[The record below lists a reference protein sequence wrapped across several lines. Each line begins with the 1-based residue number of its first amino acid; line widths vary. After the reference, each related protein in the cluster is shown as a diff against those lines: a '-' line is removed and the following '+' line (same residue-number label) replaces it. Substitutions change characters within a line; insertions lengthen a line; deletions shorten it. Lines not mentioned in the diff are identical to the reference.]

1 MCPSLSS
8 RSRRNLLRV
17 LGSAVCAG
25 TAGCLGLDQL
35 VQNATGSREMSIKE
49 SSPKHTAESFGAY
62 VDRMRS
68 RYGDHGVWGIQKRT
82 GEENGRVAGT
92 PGTGAGK
99 LSFVGAWSGEWTLG
113 KQKSTSKN
121 GKQKFHIPIDY
132 VAALYHVRGQTDEQG
147 RSVHRIWQ
155 WAAARPEQ
163 PDEGHGRTKLVE
175 LSVGIALNSGG
186 IHDRYDPSTSSGS
199 NDAPVRIRLSD
210 PGPTEPS
217 CLRPLPTGRIKPSR
231 DTTTGSNGAFGVD
244 WTGGYGATVSVAG
257 VCEIQ
262 RDPKREYGFTLSN
275 EVSGTQGTL

>member
-1 MCPSLSS
+1 MCPSRSS
-8 RSRRNLLRV
+8 RSRRNFLRV

-25 TAGCLGLDQL
+25 TAGCFDQL
-35 VQNATGSREMSIKE
+35 VQNATDSREMSVKE
-49 SSPKHTAESFGAY
+49 SNPEYTAESFKAY
-62 VDRMRS
+62 VDRMRR

-82 GEENGRVAGT
+82 GRKNEGVARTAGT
-92 PGTGAGK
+92 EAGK
-99 LSFVGAWSGEWTLG
+99 ISFVGGWSGEWTLG
-113 KQKSTSKN
+113 KQK
-121 GKQKFHIPIDY
+121 FHIPIDY
-132 VAALYHVRGQTDEQG
+132 AAALYRVRGQTDEQG

-155 WAAARPEQ
+155 WAAARAEQ

-186 IHDRYDPSTSSGS
+186 VHDRYDPSTSSGS

-210 PGPTEPS
+210 PGPIEPS
-217 CLRPLPTGRIKPSR
+217 CLHPIPAGRIKPSR
-231 DTTTGSNGAFGVD
+231 ETTTGSNGVFGID

-262 RDPKREYGFTLSN
+262 RDPKRGYEFTLSS